1 MLAER
6 VVQMLLE
13 DFRITENYVRKI
25 KHVNDAYDK
34 ENHLNGGIKCSNCD
48 RSVEE
53 ENDFQSFITPGI
65 EPYLVMENVQMYL
78 ESRAWRKYIYIRS

>member
-1 MLAER
+1 MLVER

-53 ENDFQSFITPGI
+53 ENDFQSFITHGI
-65 EPYLVMENVQMYL
+65 VTFIFLVRVFDKVSCYLKEHSFRVN
-78 ESRAWRKYIYIRS
+78 